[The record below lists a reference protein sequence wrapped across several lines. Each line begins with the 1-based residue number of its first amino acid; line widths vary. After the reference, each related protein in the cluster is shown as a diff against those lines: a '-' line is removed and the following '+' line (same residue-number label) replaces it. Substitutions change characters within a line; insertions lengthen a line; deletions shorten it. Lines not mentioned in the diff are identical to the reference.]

1 LISPTDILIR
11 LFLGALFGGLIGYER
26 QEHGRPAGFRT
37 HLLVCTASVLLMI
50 VSEYYQ
56 YLGTMNPSYVRV
68 DPGRI
73 AAGAITGVGF
83 LGAGAILKI
92 GVTVQGLTTAAC
104 IWIVSAIGLSVGS
117 GLYFAGTVAFGITI
131 FSLLMLR
138 AVERRMSSLIFR
150 TLTVVT
156 EEDIGVEMISS
167 MLKKH
172 AATVH
177 NIDYDKDLVKGE
189 TTYRITVSLSQLVP
203 LKGIMDG
210 LVSLKGVKRV
220 SIKA

>member
-1 LISPTDILIR
+1 MISPADILFR

-37 HLLVCTASVLLMI
+37 HLLVCVACVLLMI

-56 YLGTMNPSYVRV
+56 YMGTMDPSYVRV

-104 IWIVSAIGLSVGS
+104 IWMVSAIGLATGS
-117 GLYFAGTVAFGITI
+117 GLYLAGTVAFGITI
-131 FSLLMLR
+131 FSLLVLR
-138 AVERRMSSLIFR
+138 IVERRMPSLIFR
-150 TLTVVT
+150 TLTI
-156 EEDIGVEMISS
+156 EAAEDIGVEKIRS
-167 MLKKH
+167 MLKRH
-172 AATVH
+172 NASIN
-177 NIDYDKDLVKGE
+177 NIDYDKDMVKGE
-189 TTYRITVSLSQLVP
+189 TTYRITIALSHLVP
-203 LKGIMDG
+203 LKGILDEFI
-210 LVSLKGVKRV
+210 SLKGVKHV
-220 SIKA
+220 SIRA

>member
-37 HLLVCTASVLLMI
+37 HLLVLI

>member
-1 LISPTDILIR
+1 MISPTDILIR

-150 TLTVVT
+150 TLTVAA
-156 EEDIGVEMISS
+156 EEDVGMEVISS

-172 AATVH
+172 TATVH

-189 TTYRITVSLSQLVP
+189 TTYRITISLSQLVP
-203 LKGIMDG
+203 LKGIMEEFA
-210 LVSLKGVKRV
+210 SIKGVKHV
-220 SIKA
+220 SIRA